1 MGLEAGLALQREP
14 VLKWGGAVATPRP
27 HRALPKV
34 GGPQTHLG
42 THGEPVPNSGGVDS
56 TPIDPWKNRDVLGDL
71 RVAPQPPQPVCPV
84 T

>member
-42 THGEPVPNSGGVDS
+42 THGEPVPKLGGLTAHPQILGKTGMFWGTGGWHRS
-56 TPIDPWKNRDVLGDL
+56 PHSQCVL
-71 RVAPQPPQPVCPV
+71 
-84 T
+84 